1 MGEVDDAVKSPL
13 LHVYD
18 LKNGLNF
25 LIDTGSEISVLKPS
39 AYDKRN
45 RTEDRYLC
53 AANKSCIATYGNKP
67 LTLEFGHKQ
76 IFNWTFIVADVSH
89 NILGRFW

>member
-1 MGEVDDAVKSPL
+1 MAEVDDADKSPL
-13 LHVYD
+13 PHVYA

-45 RTEDRYLC
+45 QTEGRFLS
-53 AANKSCIATYGNKP
+53 AVNKSCIATYGNKP
-67 LTLEFGHKQ
+67 LTLEFGPKQ
-76 IFNWTFIVADVSH
+76 IFIGP
-89 NILGRFW
+89 LL